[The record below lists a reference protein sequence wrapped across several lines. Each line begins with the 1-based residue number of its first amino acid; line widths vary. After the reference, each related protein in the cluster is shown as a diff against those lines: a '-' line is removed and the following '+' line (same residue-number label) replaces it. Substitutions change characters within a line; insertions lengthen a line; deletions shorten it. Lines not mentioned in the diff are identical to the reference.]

1 MIHFQEA
8 KRKRML
14 VERLNK
20 QSQQER
26 RISTQLMQIRKEKD
40 TIRNNR
46 ILRLQ
51 QYHEEREREYIN
63 FLNRLAVSSLINEV
77 I

>member
-1 MIHFQEA
+1 
-8 KRKRML
+8 ML
-14 VERLNK
+14 VDRLNK

-46 ILRLQ
+46 ILRQQ
-51 QYHEEREREYIN
+51 QYNKEREDEYVAY
-63 FLNRLAVSSLINEV
+63 LNRLAVSQ
-77 I
+77 

>member
-1 MIHFQEA
+1 
-8 KRKRML
+8 ML

-46 ILRLQ
+46 ILRQQ
-51 QYHEEREREYIN
+51 QYHKEREQEYIDH
-63 FLNRLAVSSLINEV
+63 LRRLAVSCLLQYIRSNI
-77 I
+77 